1 MPDLLLPVALALLAA
16 ALFAFGNQCSRIAL
30 RYTDPQTATLF
41 QIGVSTALYWLT
53 APFYLELHFWTSPV
67 LPLLAVI
74 GLFRP
79 LLSANLGMA
88 GTRILGPTISSTLA
102 ATAPLFSVAL
112 GVLLLTET
120 LTWEVALGTAGI
132 ALAVMVLS
140 WQRNAVRSWPMIALL
155 LPISAA
161 LLRSLAH
168 ALAKIGLESIPSPIF
183 VALIAYSVSFPLAL
197 ANNLRVNRRVPRN
210 IPPAG
215 LKWLLITGLIYG
227 ISALVMNTALM
238 SGRLIVVSPIVAC
251 SPLFTLLLGHFV
263 FREEALTRRVA
274 VAVMLVVPSV
284 ALIGFRA

>member
-16 ALFAFGNQCSRIAL
+16 VLFAFGNQCSRMAL

-41 QIGVSTALYWLT
+41 QIGVSTLMYWLT
-53 APFYLELHFWTSPV
+53 APFYLELHFWTASV

-88 GTRILGPTISSTLA
+88 GTRILGPTTSSTLA
-102 ATAPLFSVAL
+102 ATAPLFSVGL

-132 ALAVMVLS
+132 VLAVMVLS
-140 WQRNAVRSWPMIALL
+140 WQRNTDRSWPLVALL
-155 LPISAA
+155 LPVSAA

-168 ALAKIGLESIPSPIF
+168 ALAKIGLESIPSPFF
-183 VALIAYSVSFPLAL
+183 VALMAYSVSFPLAL
-197 ANNLRVNRRVPRN
+197 ANHLRVNRRVPKN
-210 IPPAG
+210 IPPVG
-215 LKWLLITGLIYG
+215 LKWLLITGLVYG
-227 ISALVMNTALM
+227 VSVLVMNTALM

-251 SPLFTLLLGHFV
+251 SPLFTLLLGRFV

-274 VAVMLVVPSV
+274 VAVLLVVPSV
-284 ALIGFRA
+284 ILIGFRA